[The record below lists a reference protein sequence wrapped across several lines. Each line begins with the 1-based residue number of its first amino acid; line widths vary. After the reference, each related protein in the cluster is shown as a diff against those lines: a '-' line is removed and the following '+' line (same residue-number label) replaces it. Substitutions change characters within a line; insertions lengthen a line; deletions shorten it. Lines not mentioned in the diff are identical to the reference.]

1 MVKAVTDFEEKMND
15 LRQNI
20 RDGNPIDEN
29 FAISRKK
36 ELDSDL
42 YDKVNFSDFEIF
54 SFLMNLNSNGLR
66 RIAELKTLHS
76 NNQYNMID
84 TVFENAISV
93 PILWIKRE
101 NDLKFKL
108 QSDSRAKQRV
118 MIFSIVSVFEAE
130 LWEVPRIPTV
140 KVKIP
145 GKAFLKSESRTS
157 VTFKL

>member
-1 MVKAVTDFEEKMND
+1 MLLCLAVIKGSIFIKREESAEKFDQLLADMVKAVTDFEEKMND

-76 NNQYNMID
+76 NNQYYMID

-93 PILWIKRE
+93 PIL
-101 NDLKFKL
+101 
-108 QSDSRAKQRV
+108 
-118 MIFSIVSVFEAE
+118 
-130 LWEVPRIPTV
+130 
-140 KVKIP
+140 
-145 GKAFLKSESRTS
+145 
-157 VTFKL
+157 

>member
-36 ELDSDL
+36 DLDSDL

-93 PILWIKRE
+93 PIL
-101 NDLKFKL
+101 
-108 QSDSRAKQRV
+108 
-118 MIFSIVSVFEAE
+118 
-130 LWEVPRIPTV
+130 
-140 KVKIP
+140 
-145 GKAFLKSESRTS
+145 
-157 VTFKL
+157 